1 MGLMEKLFIEMDFL
15 IVWMKLEKE
24 EKIRGGIY
32 KRWFSL
38 ICYELDFCG
47 VRFKYVLGS
56 CGRFLSW
63 GVI

>member
-1 MGLMEKLFIEMDFL
+1 MREKEVMVIWLQEKVKIRKGLMEKLFIEMDFL

-38 ICYELDFCG
+38 ICYELDF
-47 VRFKYVLGS
+47 
-56 CGRFLSW
+56 
-63 GVI
+63 